1 MNAIVGSHL
10 VDTTALRAD
19 DFDSFYK
26 ARKAALVKLVE
37 RAMGKSVSAVAGEA
51 QTGEAEDEV
60 PSSVVLCGDG
70 SKAMSL

>member
-1 MNAIVGSHL
+1 MLFRSHVSFIYLAKLQAHTQVQLTDAQMNAIVGSHL

-37 RAMGKSVSAVAGEA
+37 RAMGKAASA
-51 QTGEAEDEV
+51 
-60 PSSVVLCGDG
+60 
-70 SKAMSL
+70 